1 MTLTLPTPDA
11 GDTARQRFALELL
24 LQQPVPGP
32 EQLLASR
39 KLLSEASR
47 TSAQINGEH
56 CRSYRSPSEL
66 TNWTS
71 RSPASGETRNG
82 NT

>member
-1 MTLTLPTPDA
+1 MTLTLPSPDT

-39 KLLSEASR
+39 YLLEEALPMF
-47 TSAQINGEH
+47 TVFNQ
-56 CRSYRSPSEL
+56 L
-66 TNWTS
+66 Q
-71 RSPASGETRNG
+71 
-82 NT
+82 

>member
-39 KLLSEASR
+39 NLLNNALPR
-47 TSAQINGEH
+47 SARINGGV
-56 CRSYRSPSEL
+56 CRPC
-66 TNWTS
+66 
-71 RSPASGETRNG
+71 
-82 NT
+82 

>member
-39 KLLSEASR
+39 KLLIDALPDVSPNQWRELQRWPGPPANR
-47 TSAQINGEH
+47 
-56 CRSYRSPSEL
+56 RSSKPES
-66 TNWTS
+66 
-71 RSPASGETRNG
+71 
-82 NT
+82 

>member
-32 EQLLASR
+32 ELLFASR
-39 KLLSEASR
+39 NLLNNALPEVGPD
-47 TSAQINGEH
+47 Q
-56 CRSYRSPSEL
+56 
-66 TNWTS
+66 
-71 RSPASGETRNG
+71 
-82 NT
+82 